1 MEIKK
6 AGQAYDKY
14 TLTVSYG
21 ELSAMIDAMRESH
34 TGVTADEMYHA
45 MTWYVE
51 RLPEPGS
58 DETGLKDPDEVDK
71 TADHDKNSAE
81 TPADDLLDDP
91 GEFDDADFGDETDDS
106 DSDWPSPDDL
116 KVGYDDNE
124 ADIDIDTHLVSP
136 PTADEE

>member
-21 ELSAMIDAMRESH
+21 ELTAMIDAMRDTH
-34 TGVTADEMYHA
+34 AGVTADEMYHA

-58 DETGLKDPDEVDK
+58 DETGLLDPNETDK
-71 TADHDKNSAE
+71 TEPAGDSDKAE
-81 TPADDLLDDP
+81 PNAPADDLLSDP
-91 GEFDDADFGDETDDS
+91 GEFYDEEFADETA
-106 DSDWPSPDDL
+106 
-116 KVGYDDNE
+116 
-124 ADIDIDTHLVSP
+124 ADGDI
-136 PTADEE
+136 